1 MSLIDAE
8 TCSAVKRARKVLE
21 TSSSNTMSE
30 VEVEFDICSRIP
42 ERNHVI
48 GKMCSKGPWQVTMV
62 KMMKMMNMMT
72 DDDDDDDDD
81 DDEEEEEE
89 EDEEGEHSIWKQTG
103 SVKSKPVKCLF
114 TYPTDAP
121 LLVINWVTTP
131 LKGL

>member
-1 MSLIDAE
+1 MFQDSWEESCDRKNVQQR
-8 TCSAVKRARKVLE
+8 AVASDHGE
-21 TSSSNTMSE
+21 DDE
-30 VEVEFDICSRIP
+30 DDEHDE
-42 ERNHVI
+42 
-48 GKMCSKGPWQVTMV
+48 
-62 KMMKMMNMMT
+62 
-72 DDDDDDDDD
+72 DDDDDDD
-81 DDEEEEEE
+81 EEEEE